1 MNEDKREKSGSNVG
15 KSDNGEREILEKL
28 NRSRR

>member
-1 MNEDKREKSGSNVG
+1 MTIREKSGSNVG
-15 KSDNGEREILEKL
+15 KSDNEERKILEKL

>member
-1 MNEDKREKSGSNVG
+1 MKIREKSGSNVG
-15 KSDNGEREILEKL
+15 KSDNEECKILEKL